1 MGYFWSLLDR
11 NKDTQ
16 TRAGSAPLLTLRW
29 IGCRQNPQK
38 DAPERLFYRHGS
50 DHGLE
55 DLEPL
60 GAAQLGLAGAFGMR
74 HHPQHVPART
84 ADSGDVIQRPVGIGL
99 GRDLPGRGTIT
110 KHNLLVALQ
119 LGESCLV

>member
-11 NKDTQ
+11 NLDRNKDRNKDSR
-16 TRAGSAPLLTLRW
+16 TRAASAPYELSDGLDAGKT
-29 IGCRQNPQK
+29 PPK
-38 DAPERLFYRHGS
+38 DAPDRLFYRHGS

-55 DLEPL
+55 DLEAL

-84 ADSGDVIQRPVGIGL
+84 TDAGDVIQ
-99 GRDLPGRGTIT
+99 
-110 KHNLLVALQ
+110 
-119 LGESCLV
+119 